1 MHSLKKGRGKWTR
14 EKADVPAAQ
23 ERGTTR
29 RIIAVVVIDM
39 VNFIR
44 AGWRWRRWGVAL
56 VEIRLVNRRVRGRG
70 WIRIGFVR

>member
-29 RIIAVVVIDM
+29 RTIAVVVIDM

-44 AGWRWRRWGVAL
+44 AGWRWGVAL